1 MINDNKMKHIIIHIL
16 GLFLT
21 QCILFAQNQPSPNLD
36 CVDCIDCE
44 NPEKGNQDCAF
55 GGQSEDTTI
64 MVMSTDITS
73 AGANDGTFTASGT
86 GIYDVDFSTGTMA
99 DSVMSAT
106 DVGLSAGIYTVT
118 ITDEENC
125 IALREAVIEEPEPTG
140 CCCRCDD
147 NMEFVENCVTTT
159 QADCINLYGAPYQWI
174 PDCECGVDIMIG
186 EPCTE
191 VHDIPTLSEWSLIIL
206 ALLMLIVGVVAI
218 RSERDLQ
225 SAPAK
230 T

>member
-1 MINDNKMKHIIIHIL
+1 MKHTTIL
-16 GLFLT
+16 LLSLLLQGVL
-21 QCILFAQNQPSPNLD
+21 IAQSQSPKVNGDDCCCKDKTPPSG
-36 CVDCIDCE
+36 V
-44 NPEKGNQDCAF
+44 QDCAF

-64 MVMSTDITS
+64 MVISTDITS
-73 AGANDGTFTASGT
+73 AGANDGTFTVWGA
-86 GIYDVDFSTGTMA
+86 GIYDVDFSTGMMA

-106 DVGLSAGIYTVT
+106 DVGLSPDIYTVT

-125 IALREAVIEEPEPTG
+125 IALREVVIEEPEPTG

-191 VHDIPTLSEWSLIIL
+191 VHDIPTLSEWGLIIL
-206 ALLMLIVGVVAI
+206 ALLMLIIGVVAI

>member
-1 MINDNKMKHIIIHIL
+1 MKHTIIHIFIL
-16 GLFLT
+16 IIIT
-21 QCILFAQNQPSPNLD
+21 QNIYAQSLSLNVDD
-36 CVDCIDCE
+36 CCC
-44 NPEKGNQDCAF
+44 PELQTGVQDCAF

-64 MVMSTDITS
+64 MVTSTDITS
-73 AGANDGTFTASGT
+73 AGANDGTFTASGSA
-86 GIYDVDFSTGTMA
+86 IYDIDFSTGMMA

-106 DVGLSAGIYTVT
+106 DVGLSPGIYKVI
-118 ITDEENC
+118 ITDAEGC
-125 IALREAVIEEPEPTG
+125 IATGEAVIEEPEPTG
-140 CCCRCDD
+140 CCCRCDND
-147 NMEFVENCVTTT
+147 NQFVEFCETTT
-159 QADCINLYGAPYQWI
+159 KAECELKGIPPHQWI

-191 VHDIPTLSEWSLIIL
+191 VHDIPTLSEWGLIIL
-206 ALLMLIVGVVAI
+206 ALLMLIIGIVAI

>member
-1 MINDNKMKHIIIHIL
+1 MKHTIIHIFIL
-16 GLFLT
+16 IIIT
-21 QCILFAQNQPSPNLD
+21 QNIYAQSTALNVDD
-36 CVDCIDCE
+36 CCCPDLQTGV
-44 NPEKGNQDCAF
+44 QDCAF

-64 MVMSTDITS
+64 MVISTDITS
-73 AGANDGTFTASGT
+73 AGANDGTFTVWGT
-86 GIYDVDFSTGTMA
+86 GIYDVDFSTGMMA

-106 DVGLSAGIYTVT
+106 DVGLSPDIYTVT
-118 ITDEENC
+118 ITDEVGC
-125 IALREAVIEEPEPTG
+125 IATGEVVIEEPEPTG

-147 NMEFVENCVTTT
+147 NMEYVENCVTTT

-186 EPCTE
+186 DECTE
-191 VHDIPTLSEWSLIIL
+191 VHSIPTLSEWSLIIL
-206 ALLMLIVGVVAI
+206 ALLMLIIGVVAI

>member
-1 MINDNKMKHIIIHIL
+1 MNVAALNYKQAYK
-16 GLFLT
+16 
-21 QCILFAQNQPSPNLD
+21 N
-36 CVDCIDCE
+36 
-44 NPEKGNQDCAF
+44 CAF

-64 MVMSTDITS
+64 MVISTDITS
-73 AGANDGTFTASGT
+73 AGANDGTFTVWGSA
-86 GIYDVDFSTGTMA
+86 IYDIDFSSGMMA

-106 DVGLSAGIYTVT
+106 DVGLSPDIYTVT
-118 ITDEENC
+118 ITDEVGC
-125 IALREAVIEEPEPTG
+125 IATGEVVIEEPEPTG

-147 NMEFVENCVTTT
+147 NMEYVENCVTTT
-159 QADCINLYGAPYQWI
+159 QADCINLYSAPYQWI

-186 EPCTE
+186 DECTE
-191 VHDIPTLSEWSLIIL
+191 VHAIPTLSEWGLIIL

>member
-1 MINDNKMKHIIIHIL
+1 MKYIIIS
-16 GLFLT
+16 
-21 QCILFAQNQPSPNLD
+21 ILFMFFIQSITTAQNHPSPS
-36 CVDCIDCE
+36 VDCIDCGDCE
-44 NPEKGNQDCAF
+44 TPEKGVQDCAF

-73 AGANDGTFTASGT
+73 AGANDGTITASGSA
-86 GIYDVDFSTGTMA
+86 IYDIDFSTGTMA

-106 DVGLSAGIYTVT
+106 DVGLSPGIYTVT
-118 ITDEENC
+118 ITDAEGC
-125 IALREAVIEEPEPTG
+125 VATGEAVIEEPEPTG

-159 QADCINLYGAPYQWI
+159 QAYCINLYGAPYQWI

-191 VHDIPTLSEWSLIIL
+191 VHAIPTLSEWGLIIL
-206 ALLMLIVGVVAI
+206 ALLMLIIGVVAI